1 MSESRAKVT
10 FRRNWEKEL
19 YTSFGTKELLE
30 LATKRIEAYA
40 KGDAPRRGAA
50 GKTSWNSIR
59 EQIDSVVAMDRD
71 GWYAGVYTEA
81 NDRVRHAMLIERGF
95 TDRSGRRHPGR
106 RWLKGALLK
115 ARI

>member
-1 MSESRAKVT
+1 MSSRAKVT
-10 FRRNWEKEL
+10 FRRNWERDL
-19 YTSFGTKELLE
+19 FTSPGTKELLD
-30 LATKRIEAYA
+30 LAAKRIEAYA
-40 KGDAPRRGAA
+40 KGDAPRRSGSR
-50 GKTSWNSIR
+50 TSWNSIR
-59 EQIDSVVAMDRD
+59 EQIGSVTAMDRD

-115 ARI
+115 ARVT